1 MSNVSEEFFFF
12 LRKTFFTKTKTT
24 ITQFAINTSST
35 TFVTCLFCT
44 NMLTIY
50 SIYTTYNTETTTTVL
65 AIQHE
70 HY

>member
-1 MSNVSEEFFFF
+1 MYTLLRTYNV
-12 LRKTFFTKTKTT
+12 
-24 ITQFAINTSST
+24 TSST
-35 TFVTCLFCT
+35 TFVTFLFCT

-50 SIYTTYNTETTTTVL
+50 SIYTNYNTETTTTLL